1 MMYDVSWKYDTLRE
15 ASAQAKILLSKESI
29 QAIKEGKV
37 PKGDVLS
44 VARTAGIIAA
54 KRTGEIIPL
63 CHNIPI
69 DHIAIDFEIGE
80 NELIIRSNVKAIW
93 KTGVE
98 MEALTAVAI
107 ASLAVYDMLKP
118 IDDNITISEIKL
130 IHKKGG
136 KSDFR
141 VELERRIKAGIVV
154 ISDSVS
160 AGTREDKSGR
170 VIEEEL
176 KKWDVEVVSYK
187 ILPDDI
193 DQIEKELIR
202 LADELKVDLIFTT
215 GGTGLGPRDVTPEA
229 TKKVIEKEVLGIIEA
244 ARMYS
249 QKRIPLAML
258 SRAIAGVRKNT
269 LIINIPGSPRAA
281 KEYMIVLFP
290 AIFHAFKII
299 EGGGH

>member
-1 MMYDVSWKYDTLRE
+1 MYDVSWKYDTLRE

-229 TKKVIEKEVLGIIEA
+229 TKKVIEKEVLGIIEV

>member
-1 MMYDVSWKYDTLRE
+1 MYDISWKYDTLRE
-15 ASAQAKILLSKESI
+15 ASAQAKIFLSKESI

-63 CHNIPI
+63 CHNIPV
-69 DHIAIDFEIGE
+69 DHVSIDFELGE
-80 NELIIRSNVKAIW
+80 NEMIIRSNVKSVW

-98 MEALTAVAI
+98 MEALTAVAV
-107 ASLAVYDMLKP
+107 ASLTVYDMLKP
-118 IDDNITISEIKL
+118 IDENIIISEIKL
-130 IHKKGG
+130 LYKKGG
-136 KSDFR
+136 KSDFKA
-141 VELERRIKAGIVV
+141 ELERKIRAAIVV

-160 AGTREDKSGR
+160 AGTREDRSGR

-176 KKWDVEVVSYK
+176 KKWNVEVVSYK
-187 ILPDDI
+187 TLPDEM

-202 LADELKVDLIFTT
+202 LADELKVDLILTT

-229 TKKVIEKEVLGIIEA
+229 TKKVIEKEVSGIIEA
-244 ARMYS
+244 ARMYG
-249 QKRIPLAML
+249 QRRTPLSML

-269 LIINIPGSPRAA
+269 LIINMPGSPRAA
-281 KEYMIVLFP
+281 REYMTVLFP
-290 AIFHAFKII
+290 AIFHAYLML

>member
-1 MMYDVSWKYDTLRE
+1 MMFDVSWKYDTLRE
-15 ASAQAKILLSKESI
+15 ASAQARILVSKESI
-29 QAIKEGKV
+29 EAIKTGKV

-44 VARTAGIIAA
+44 VARTAGIMAA

-63 CHNIPI
+63 CHNIPV
-69 DHIAIDFEIGE
+69 DYVSVDYELEE
-80 NELIIRSNVKAIW
+80 NEIILKSIVKSVW

-118 IDDNITISEIKL
+118 IDENIVIREIKL
-130 IHKKGG
+130 IYKKGG
-136 KSDFR
+136 KSDFKI
-141 VELERRIKAGIVV
+141 ELDRPIKAGIVV

-170 VIEEEL
+170 TIESEL
-176 KKWDVEVVSYK
+176 KKWNVEIVSYK
-187 ILPDDI
+187 ILPDEREK
-193 DQIEKELIR
+193 IEKELIR
-202 LADELKVDLIFTT
+202 LSDELKVDLVLTT

-229 TKKVIEKEVLGIIEA
+229 TKNVIEREVEGIIDA
-244 ARMYS
+244 ARNYG
-249 QKRIPLAML
+249 QRRIPLAML
-258 SRAIAGVRKNT
+258 SRAVAGVRGST

-281 KEYMIVLFP
+281 KEYMDSLFP
-290 AIFHAFKII
+290 AIFHAFKMI

>member
-1 MMYDVSWKYDTLRE
+1 MYDVSWKYDTLRE
-15 ASAQAKILLSKESI
+15 ASAQAKIFLSKESI

-37 PKGDVLS
+37 PKGDVIS

-63 CHNIPI
+63 CHNIPV
-69 DHIAIDFEIGE
+69 DHVSIDFELGE
-80 NELIIRSNVKAIW
+80 NEMIIRSNVKSVW

-98 MEALTAVAI
+98 MEALTAVAV
-107 ASLAVYDMLKP
+107 ASLTVYDMLKP
-118 IDDNITISEIKL
+118 IDENIIISEIKL
-130 IHKKGG
+130 LYKKGG
-136 KSDFR
+136 KSDFKA
-141 VELERRIKAGIVV
+141 ELERKIRAAIVV

-160 AGTREDKSGR
+160 AGTREDRSGR

-176 KKWDVEVVSYK
+176 KKWNVEVVSYK
-187 ILPDDI
+187 TLPDEM

-202 LADELKVDLIFTT
+202 LADELKVDLILTT

-229 TKKVIEKEVLGIIEA
+229 TKKVIEKEVSGIIEA
-244 ARMYS
+244 ARMYG
-249 QKRIPLAML
+249 QRRTPLSML

-269 LIINIPGSPRAA
+269 LIINMPGSPRAA
-281 KEYMIVLFP
+281 REYMTVLFP
-290 AIFHAFKII
+290 AIFHAYLML

>member
-1 MMYDVSWKYDTLRE
+1 MYDVSWKYDTLRE

-29 QAIKEGKV
+29 KAIKEGKV

-63 CHNIPI
+63 CHNIPV
-69 DHIAIDFEIGE
+69 DHVSIDFELGE
-80 NELIIRSNVKAIW
+80 NEMIIRSSVKAIW

-98 MEALTAVAI
+98 MEALTAVAV
-107 ASLAVYDMLKP
+107 ASLTVYDMLKP
-118 IDDNITISEIKL
+118 IDENIIISEIKL
-130 IHKKGG
+130 LYKKGG
-136 KSDFR
+136 KSDFKA
-141 VELERRIKAGIVV
+141 ELERKIKAGIVV

-160 AGTREDKSGR
+160 AGTREDRSGR

-176 KKWDVEVVSYK
+176 KKLNVEIVSYK
-187 ILPDDI
+187 ILPDEM

-202 LADELKVDLIFTT
+202 LADELQVDLILTT

-229 TKKVIEKEVLGIIEA
+229 TRKVIDKEVPGIIEA
-244 ARMYS
+244 ARMYG
-249 QKRIPLAML
+249 QRRIPLAML

-269 LIINIPGSPRAA
+269 LIINMPGSPRAA
-281 KEYMIVLFP
+281 KEYMTVLFP
-290 AIFHAFKII
+290 AIFHAYLML

>member
-1 MMYDVSWKYDTLRE
+1 MYDIGWKYDTLRE

-63 CHNIPI
+63 CHNIPV
-69 DHIAIDFEIGE
+69 DHVSIDFELGE
-80 NELIIRSNVKAIW
+80 NEMIIRSNVKSVW

-98 MEALTAVAI
+98 MEALTAVAV
-107 ASLAVYDMLKP
+107 ASLTVYDMLKP
-118 IDDNITISEIKL
+118 IDENIIISEIKL
-130 IHKKGG
+130 LYKKGG
-136 KSDFR
+136 KSDFKA
-141 VELERRIKAGIVV
+141 ELERKIRAAIVV

-160 AGTREDKSGR
+160 AGTREDRSGR

-176 KKWDVEVVSYK
+176 KKWNVEVVSYK
-187 ILPDDI
+187 ILPDEM

-202 LADELKVDLIFTT
+202 LADDLKVDLILTT

-229 TKKVIEKEVLGIIEA
+229 TKKVIEKDVPGIIEA
-244 ARMYS
+244 ARMYG
-249 QKRIPLAML
+249 QRRTPLSML

-269 LIINIPGSPRAA
+269 LIINMPGSPRAA
-281 KEYMIVLFP
+281 REYMTVLFP
-290 AIFHAFKII
+290 AIFHAYLML

>member
-1 MMYDVSWKYDTLRE
+1 MYDVSWKYDTLRE
-15 ASAQAKILLSKESI
+15 ASAQAKIFLSKESI

-37 PKGDVLS
+37 PKGDVIS

-63 CHNIPI
+63 CHNIPV
-69 DHIAIDFEIGE
+69 DHVSIDFELGE
-80 NELIIRSNVKAIW
+80 NEMIIRSNVKSVW

-98 MEALTAVAI
+98 MEALTAVAV
-107 ASLAVYDMLKP
+107 ASLTVYDMLKP
-118 IDDNITISEIKL
+118 IDENIIISEIKL
-130 IHKKGG
+130 LYKKGG
-136 KSDFR
+136 KSDFKA
-141 VELERRIKAGIVV
+141 ELERKIRAGIVV

-160 AGTREDKSGR
+160 AGTREDRSGR

-176 KKWDVEVVSYK
+176 KKWNVEVVSYK
-187 ILPDDI
+187 ILPDEM

-202 LADELKVDLIFTT
+202 LADELKVDLILTT

-229 TKKVIEKEVLGIIEA
+229 TKKVIEKEVPGIIEA
-244 ARMYS
+244 ARMYG
-249 QKRIPLAML
+249 QRRTPLSML

-269 LIINIPGSPRAA
+269 LIINMPGSPRAA
-281 KEYMIVLFP
+281 REYMTVLFP
-290 AIFHAFKII
+290 AIFHAYLML

>member
-1 MMYDVSWKYDTLRE
+1 MYDISWKYDTLRE
-15 ASAQAKILLSKESI
+15 AFAQAKILLSKESI

-37 PKGDVLS
+37 PKGDVIS

-63 CHNIPI
+63 CHNIPV
-69 DHIAIDFEIGE
+69 DHVSIDFELGE
-80 NELIIRSNVKAIW
+80 NEMIIRSNVKTVW

-98 MEALTAVAI
+98 MEALTAVAV
-107 ASLAVYDMLKP
+107 ASLTVYDMLKP
-118 IDDNITISEIKL
+118 IDENIIISEIKL
-130 IHKKGG
+130 FYKKGG
-136 KSDFR
+136 KSDFKA
-141 VELERRIKAGIVV
+141 ELERKIRAGIVV

-176 KKWDVEVVSYK
+176 KKWNVEIVSYK
-187 ILPDDI
+187 ILPDEM

-202 LADELKVDLIFTT
+202 LADELKVDLILTT

-229 TKKVIEKEVLGIIEA
+229 TKKVIEKEVPGIIEA
-244 ARMYS
+244 ARMYG
-249 QKRIPLAML
+249 QRRTPLSML

-269 LIINIPGSPRAA
+269 LIINMPGSPRAA
-281 KEYMIVLFP
+281 REYMTVLFP
-290 AIFHAFKII
+290 AIFHAYLML

>member
-229 TKKVIEKEVLGIIEA
+229 TKKVIDKEVLGIIEA

>member
-1 MMYDVSWKYDTLRE
+1 MYDIGWKYDTLRE

-63 CHNIPI
+63 CHNIPV
-69 DHIAIDFEIGE
+69 DHVSIDFELGE
-80 NELIIRSNVKAIW
+80 NEMIIRSNVKSVW

-98 MEALTAVAI
+98 MEALTAVAV
-107 ASLAVYDMLKP
+107 ASLTVYDMLKP
-118 IDDNITISEIKL
+118 IDENIIISEIKL
-130 IHKKGG
+130 LYKKGG
-136 KSDFR
+136 KSDFKA
-141 VELERRIKAGIVV
+141 ELERKIRAAIVV

-160 AGTREDKSGR
+160 AGTREDRSGR

-176 KKWDVEVVSYK
+176 KKWNVEVVSYK
-187 ILPDDI
+187 ILPDEM

-202 LADELKVDLIFTT
+202 LADDLKVDLILTT

-229 TKKVIEKEVLGIIEA
+229 TKKVIEKEVPGIIEA
-244 ARMYS
+244 ARMYG
-249 QKRIPLAML
+249 QRRTPLSML

-269 LIINIPGSPRAA
+269 LIINMPGSPRAA
-281 KEYMIVLFP
+281 REYMTVLFP
-290 AIFHAFKII
+290 AIFHAYLML

>member
-1 MMYDVSWKYDTLRE
+1 MYDISWKYDTLRE

-37 PKGDVLS
+37 PKGDVIS

-63 CHNIPI
+63 CHNIPV
-69 DHIAIDFEIGE
+69 DHVSIDFELGE
-80 NELIIRSNVKAIW
+80 NEMIIRSNVKSVW

-98 MEALTAVAI
+98 MEALTAVAV
-107 ASLAVYDMLKP
+107 ASLTVYDMLKP
-118 IDDNITISEIKL
+118 IDENIIISEIKL
-130 IHKKGG
+130 LYKKGG
-136 KSDFR
+136 KSDFKA
-141 VELERRIKAGIVV
+141 ELERKIRAAIVV

-160 AGTREDKSGR
+160 AGTREDRSGR

-176 KKWDVEVVSYK
+176 KKWNVEVVSYK
-187 ILPDDI
+187 ILPDEM

-202 LADELKVDLIFTT
+202 LADELKVDLILTT

-229 TKKVIEKEVLGIIEA
+229 TKKVIEKEVPGIIEA
-244 ARMYS
+244 ARMYG
-249 QKRIPLAML
+249 QRRTPLSML

-269 LIINIPGSPRAA
+269 LIINMPGSPRAA
-281 KEYMIVLFP
+281 REYMTVLFP
-290 AIFHAFKII
+290 AIFHAYLML

>member
-1 MMYDVSWKYDTLRE
+1 MYDISWKYDTLRE

-37 PKGDVLS
+37 PKGDVIS

-63 CHNIPI
+63 CHNIPV
-69 DHIAIDFEIGE
+69 DHVSIDFELGE
-80 NELIIRSNVKAIW
+80 NEMIIRSNVKTVW

-98 MEALTAVAI
+98 MEALTAVAV
-107 ASLAVYDMLKP
+107 ASLTVYDMLKP
-118 IDDNITISEIKL
+118 IDENIIISEIKL
-130 IHKKGG
+130 LYKKGG
-136 KSDFR
+136 KSDFKA
-141 VELERRIKAGIVV
+141 ELERKIRAGIVV

-160 AGTREDKSGR
+160 AGTREDRSGR

-176 KKWDVEVVSYK
+176 KKWNVEVVSYK
-187 ILPDDI
+187 ILPDEM

-202 LADELKVDLIFTT
+202 LADELKVDLILTT

-229 TKKVIEKEVLGIIEA
+229 TNKVIEKEVPGIIEA
-244 ARMYS
+244 ARMYG
-249 QKRIPLAML
+249 QRRTPLSML

-269 LIINIPGSPRAA
+269 LIINMPGSPRAA
-281 KEYMIVLFP
+281 REYMTVLFP
-290 AIFHAFKII
+290 AIFHAYLML

>member
-1 MMYDVSWKYDTLRE
+1 MYDVSWKYDTLRE

-63 CHNIPI
+63 CHNIPV
-69 DHIAIDFEIGE
+69 DHVSIDFELGE
-80 NELIIRSNVKAIW
+80 NEMIIRSNVKSVW

-98 MEALTAVAI
+98 MEALTAVAV
-107 ASLAVYDMLKP
+107 ASLTVYDMLKP
-118 IDDNITISEIKL
+118 IDENIIISEIKL
-130 IHKKGG
+130 LYKKGG
-136 KSDFR
+136 KSDFKA
-141 VELERRIKAGIVV
+141 ELERKIRAGIVV

-160 AGTREDKSGR
+160 AGTREDRSGR

-176 KKWDVEVVSYK
+176 KEWNVEIVSYK
-187 ILPDDI
+187 ILPDEM

-202 LADELKVDLIFTT
+202 LADELKVDLILTT

-229 TKKVIEKEVLGIIEA
+229 TKKVIEKEVPGIIEA
-244 ARMYS
+244 ARMYG
-249 QKRIPLAML
+249 QRRTPLSML

-269 LIINIPGSPRAA
+269 LIINMPGSPRAA
-281 KEYMIVLFP
+281 REYMTVLFP
-290 AIFHAFKII
+290 AIFHAYLML

>member
-1 MMYDVSWKYDTLRE
+1 MYDIGWKYDTLRE

-63 CHNIPI
+63 CHNIPV
-69 DHIAIDFEIGE
+69 DHVSIDFELGE
-80 NELIIRSNVKAIW
+80 NEMIIRSNVKSVW

-98 MEALTAVAI
+98 MEALTAVAV
-107 ASLAVYDMLKP
+107 ASLTVYDMLKP
-118 IDDNITISEIKL
+118 IDENIIISEIKL
-130 IHKKGG
+130 LYKKGG
-136 KSDFR
+136 KSDFKA
-141 VELERRIKAGIVV
+141 ELERKIRAAIVV

-160 AGTREDKSGR
+160 AGTREDRSGR

-176 KKWDVEVVSYK
+176 KEWNVEIVSYK
-187 ILPDDI
+187 ILPDEM

-202 LADELKVDLIFTT
+202 LADDLKVDLILTT

-229 TKKVIEKEVLGIIEA
+229 TKKVIEKDVPGIIEA
-244 ARMYS
+244 ARMYG
-249 QKRIPLAML
+249 QRRTPLSML

-269 LIINIPGSPRAA
+269 LIINMPGSPRAA
-281 KEYMIVLFP
+281 REYMTVLFP
-290 AIFHAFKII
+290 AIFHAYLML

>member
-229 TKKVIEKEVLGIIEA
+229 TKKVIEKEVLGIIEV